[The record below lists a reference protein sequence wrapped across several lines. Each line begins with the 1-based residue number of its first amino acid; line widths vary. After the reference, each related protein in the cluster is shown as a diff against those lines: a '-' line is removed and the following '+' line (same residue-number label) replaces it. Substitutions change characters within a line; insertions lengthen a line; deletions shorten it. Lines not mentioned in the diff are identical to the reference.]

1 MRQEIRLSDCKDIHR
16 DAIISLY
23 ESNHWSSARKPKQL
37 VSAIHHSH
45 SVVTAWLSDELI
57 GLANAISDGHLVVY
71 YPHVLVDP
79 QHHRQGIGRQMM
91 SRLMERYRGFHQ
103 HAVLADKDTVGF
115 YERCGFARSACPS
128 MWIYAG
134 EDH

>member
-57 GLANAISDGHLVVY
+57 AYGKKTQPTCFASILRGRSKAGMPRTEPRSTLQALPS
-71 YPHVLVDP
+71 
-79 QHHRQGIGRQMM
+79 QHNRNPNPTNR
-91 SRLMERYRGFHQ
+91 
-103 HAVLADKDTVGF
+103 
-115 YERCGFARSACPS
+115 RSPT
-128 MWIYAG
+128 
-134 EDH
+134 